1 MSRAGGDAV
10 RFGGRGA
17 PGVLALALAVA
28 PSPVA
33 ALPAPAAPSAA
44 AALVPVAV
52 PVGAVQEQ
60 GGAAP
65 GGDALAAAR
74 EALQT
79 GEYRDAVRAYRRLAR
94 AGRAFPAAA
103 RGWARAL
110 AATGDYADALEALD
124 EAAARAPAD
133 ADPEVELA
141 RARGRLQRALGR
153 LDEAE
158 THLRRALDRRASDAR
173 LARLDLGRLRFD
185 RGDRDEARAL
195 FDGFIDIYNAAAPG
209 RLDAEH
215 LRAVAAAVTYLGARD
230 PDLFHDAVRAYEEA
244 IAADPGDP
252 EPRIDLGLLF
262 LDKYNSA
269 EAGPLIDEALAR
281 NPVHPRALLAKA
293 RHAHFDGSSE
303 ALELTERSLEA
314 NPAFTEARA
323 FLARLHLELENVEAA
338 EAEARRAL
346 DTNPVSLAAWTEI
359 AAAAHLRGDAA
370 AFTEARDRVLGLNPR
385 HADLYVA
392 LAQVAYRT
400 HRYADAVEFAR
411 EAVTLDPLS
420 WAGRAELGLNLLR
433 TGDIEAGRATLE
445 AAFEADPFNVWVFN
459 TLDLLEELA
468 GFETATSPRFAFSFH
483 PREAGALAIYAPAL
497 AEEAFDAMR
506 ARYGFAPPTPIS
518 VEVYDRHADFS
529 VRTVGLAGIGALGVS
544 FGSVLAM
551 DSPSARPGGDF
562 NWGSTLWHEISH
574 AFTLGYTAHRIPRWL
589 SEGLAV
595 LDERHARAGWGSDPD
610 PGFLA
615 AFAEGRLPSLER
627 FNYGFVRPAYP
638 GQVQHAYYMASLLC
652 EMLETTRGFDAIL
665 AMLDGYRD
673 GLDTPEV
680 VDRAL
685 GTTLAELD
693 DELSEY
699 IEGRFGRTLAALG
712 TAGATSAGPPVA
724 GPPAAPPDAD
734 SFAGLMVAAA
744 EARRAGRTEA
754 AIEALTRARD
764 LFPDYAGPDA
774 PTLLLGRIH
783 REAGDPARAA
793 EAYRAYTALNENH
806 FEAHLELAE
815 VEEAL
820 GDDAGARDALER
832 AIWIDPFHLDLH
844 ERLAS
849 GYEAAE
855 RWPEAARER
864 RALVALAPADPAEA
878 HYRLALALHRGG
890 DAAGARRAV
899 LDALD
904 IAPNFEAALDLL
916 LEIRG
921 DPGEDRDGA
930 AGRMR

>member
-1 MSRAGGDAV
+1 MKAKRRIV
-10 RFGGRGA
+10 WTRR
-17 PGVLALALAVA
+17 
-28 PSPVA
+28 
-33 ALPAPAAPSAA
+33 SAA
-44 AALVPVAV
+44 RGSLCPLIL
-52 PVGAVQEQ
+52 
-60 GGAAP
+60 
-65 GGDALAAAR
+65 ALAAAVPAAAQER
-74 EALQT
+74 ESADRADDPLAAAFEALQT
-79 GEYRDAVRAYRRLAR
+79 GEYRQAVAGFRDLAR
-94 AGRAFPAAA
+94 SGRGFPASA

-110 AATGDYADALEALD
+110 AATGDYEPALDALD
-124 EAAARAPAD
+124 RSAARAPD
-133 ADPEVELA
+133 GADPDAELA
-141 RARGRLQRALGR
+141 RARGVLHRTLGR

-158 THLRRALDRRASDAR
+158 ADFRLAIENRATDAQ
-173 LARLDLGRLRFD
+173 LARLDLGRLLFD
-185 RGDRDEARAL
+185 RGAREEALAL
-195 FDGFIDIYNAAAPG
+195 FDGFIDFYNTVDPA

-244 IAADPGDP
+244 IEADPGDP

-262 LDKYNSA
+262 LDKYNSL

-281 NPVHPRALLAKA
+281 NPSHPRALLAKA
-293 RHAHFDGSSE
+293 RRAKFDGSTE
-303 ALELTERSLEA
+303 ALELAERSLET
-314 NPAFTEARA
+314 NPRFTEARA
-323 FLARLHLELENVEAA
+323 FRARLHLELEDVETA
-338 EAEARRAL
+338 EEEARRAL
-346 DTNPVSLAAWTEI
+346 ETNPVSLAAWTEI

-370 AFTEARDRVLGLNPR
+370 AFAEARDRVLGLDPR

-400 HRYADAVEFAR
+400 HRYADAVGFAR
-411 EAVTLDPLS
+411 QAIALDPLS
-420 WAGRAELGLNLLR
+420 WAGRAELGLNQLR
-433 TGDIEAGRATLE
+433 VGEIETGRATLE
-445 AAFEADPFNVWVFN
+445 ASFEGDPFNVWVFN

-468 GFETATSPRFAFSFH
+468 GFETVTSPRFAFSFH

-506 ARYGFAPPTPIS
+506 ARYGYEPPTPIS

-574 AFTLGYTAHRIPRWL
+574 AFTLGYTEHRVPRWL

-595 LDERHARAGWGSDPD
+595 LDERHAREGWGSDPD

-615 AFAEGRLPSLER
+615 AFAEERLPSLER

-638 GQVQHAYYMASLLC
+638 GQVQHSYYMASLLC
-652 EMLETTRGFDAIL
+652 EMLETSRGFDAIL

-673 GLDTPEV
+673 GLETPEV
-680 VDRAL
+680 VEQAL
-685 GTTLAELD
+685 GTTLADLDRELKD
-693 DELSEY
+693 Y
-699 IEGRFGRTLAALG
+699 IETRFGRTLAALG
-712 TAGATSAGPPVA
+712 TTAAAEPHAGRPGE
-724 GPPAAPPDAD
+724 GQRPDPD

-744 EARRAGRTEA
+744 EAHRDGRTEA
-754 AIEALTRARD
+754 AIEALSRARD
-764 LFPDYAGPDA
+764 MFPEYAGPDA

-783 REAGDPARAA
+783 REAGDATRAA

-806 FEAHLELAE
+806 LDAHLELAQ
-815 VEEAL
+815 VEEEL
-820 GDDAGARDALER
+820 GNDAGAREAWER

-844 ERLAS
+844 GRLAAS
-849 GYEAAE
+849 YEASE
-855 RWPEAARER
+855 GWIEAARER
-864 RALVALAPADPAEA
+864 RALLALEPADPAEA

-890 DAAGARRAV
+890 DRAGARSAV
-899 LDALD
+899 LDALE

-921 DPGEDRDGA
+921 DPGAPR
-930 AGRMR
+930 